1 MASREISLKEGIIS
15 QGKTI
20 KRLKFTK
27 YKKHQ
32 KFLVLFLLYL
42 FNSLKTIPLLSFLI
56 IIMSSHNHQKLHS
69 KLSAA
74 GLLITLGIIYGDI
87 GTSPLYVM
95 KSIIGERIISAELI
109 LGGLSCV
116 FWTLTL
122 QTTLKYVI
130 IILNADNQGE
140 GGIFSLYSLVKR
152 TKIQWLI
159 VPAIIGGSLLLAE
172 GIITPPISVSSA
184 VEGLLI
190 FKPDIPTIPIV
201 IAILFVLFSIQ
212 QFGAKLVGKF
222 FSPTML
228 IWFSM
233 LGILGCLQIFQNVEV
248 FNAINPYYAYQLLT
262 SDESGHGFL
271 ILGAV
276 FLCTTGAES
285 LYSDMGHC
293 GRKNIRVSWI
303 FVKTTLILNYFGQG
317 AYLLLH
323 QGKTLQ
329 ELGSSNPNPFYLIMA
344 DWFQPIGIV
353 IATLAAIIASQALI
367 SGSFTLIN
375 EAMRL
380 NFWPKV
386 KINYPTDVKGQLY
399 IPSINWL
406 LFIGCVG
413 IILYFKESKE
423 MEHAYGLSIILG
435 MMMTTTLLNFY
446 LILKRVKWYFIAPLI
461 TLYTTIELSFLYA
474 NITKFFDGG
483 YVTLFVAIVMIFIM
497 STWFLAKKISK
508 SYTKVVK
515 IESYKKVLAELSVDL
530 SIPKYA
536 THLVYMTNSTRSDEI
551 EEKVMYSILQKRPK
565 RADIYWFIHVNILG
579 EPYKKEYK
587 VTEIVQDDM
596 YRIDFYL
603 GFREPTKINLM
614 FKEVIKD
621 MVSKGEMDITSRYE
635 SLNKNNILGDFKFVL
650 SEKFLSNDSDL
661 TFFENIVMSA
671 YFFLKKFSLSEE
683 KGFGLD
689 SSSVKVEQFPM
700 VIHAPEIINMKRIE
714 HCKDK
719 V

>member
-1 MASREISLKEGIIS
+1 
-15 QGKTI
+15 
-20 KRLKFTK
+20 
-27 YKKHQ
+27 
-32 KFLVLFLLYL
+32 
-42 FNSLKTIPLLSFLI
+42 
-56 IIMSSHNHQKLHS
+56 MSSHSHHNLHS
-69 KLSAA
+69 KLSTA

-95 KSIIGERIISAELI
+95 KSIIDDNKIDSYLI
-109 LGGLSCV
+109 LGGLSCI

-130 IILNADNQGE
+130 IVLNADNHGE

-201 IAILFVLFSIQ
+201 IAILFILFSIQ
-212 QFGAKLVGKF
+212 QFGAKLVTKF
-222 FSPTML
+222 FSPIML
-228 IWFSM
+228 VWFSM
-233 LGILGCLQIFQNVEV
+233 LGVLGIIQISQNIEV
-248 FNAINPYYAYQLLT
+248 LKAINPYYAYKLLT
-262 SDESGHGFL
+262 SSQSGHGFF

-293 GRKNIRVSWI
+293 GRKNIRISWI
-303 FVKTTLILNYFGQG
+303 FVKTTLVLNYFGQG
-317 AYLLLH
+317 AFLMMH
-323 QGKTLQ
+323 QGKALA
-329 ELGSSNPNPFYLIMA
+329 ELNDNNPNPFYLIMA

-353 IATLAAIIASQALI
+353 VATLAAIIASQALI

-386 KINYPTDVKGQLY
+386 KIKYPTDLKGQLY

-413 IILYFKESKE
+413 IILYFKESKY
-423 MEHAYGLSIILG
+423 MEHAYGMSIILG
-435 MMMTTTLLNFY
+435 MMMTTILLNFY
-446 LILKRVKWYFIAPLI
+446 LIMKRVKWYFIVPIIAI
-461 TLYTTIELSFLYA
+461 YGIIEISFLTS
-474 NITKFFDGG
+474 NITKFMEGG
-483 YVTLFVAIVMIFIM
+483 YVTIAIAIFLISVMT
-497 STWFLAKKISK
+497 TWFLAKKISK
-508 SYTKVVK
+508 AYTKIVK
-515 IESYKKVLAELSVDL
+515 IDDYKKVLAELSIDL

-536 THLVYMTNSTRSDEI
+536 THLIYMTNSNRAEEI

-565 RADIYWFIHVNILG
+565 RADMYWFIHVNILS
-579 EPYKKEYK
+579 EPYKREYR
-587 VTEIVQDDM
+587 VIEIIKDDL
-596 YRIDFYL
+596 YRIDFNL

-621 MVSKGEMDITSRYE
+621 MVQKGEVDVTSRYE
-635 SLNKNNILGDFKFVL
+635 SLNKNNIIGDFKFVL
-650 SEKFLSNDSDL
+650 SEKILSNDSDL
-661 TFFENIVMSA
+661 TFFEKIVMNT
-671 YFFLKKFSLSEE
+671 YFIMKKLSLSEE

-689 SSSVKVEQFPM
+689 SSSVKIEKFPL
-700 VIHAPEIINMKRIE
+700 VIHAPEKFEMTRIE
-714 HCKDK
+714 
-719 V
+719 